1 VHLVFAWWRNLLTQ
15 PRTNRRI
22 AVSLV
27 AVLAVALT
35 GCPNRTRDTD
45 VMAKVSGYK
54 ITRAEVDK
62 TFNEQI
68 AGTQQ
73 KLSPEQDQMLRLQ
86 ILQQLI
92 GLRLYLQ
99 KAEKL
104 GIVATDEDVDNR
116 VNQAKA
122 LSTREEFEKKLQEM
136 GVTESDYRQEIR
148 KNLTIEKLLNKEIA
162 SKVTIS
168 DADLQNYYNE
178 HKSQFNVIE
187 PQYRLAHIFVS
198 SQPNAP
204 SGPIAD
210 KAQNDAQAREKIKMI
225 YNRLASGEDFA
236 TVAAKYSEDTDTAR
250 SGGELGAT
258 PESQLRGTDPAT
270 RDAIAKLKPGQ
281 FSEIIPITNPTTQK
295 PLGYRIVKLIGKE
308 PAGQR
313 DYNDPNVQQMIRTQL
328 LNQREELLKE
338 AYRENLHDSAEIH
351 NYYAEQILKSANAQ
365 K

>member
-1 VHLVFAWWRNLLTQ
+1 LTQ

-22 AVSLV
+22 AVLLG
-27 AVLAVALT
+27 AVLSVALT
-35 GCPNRTRDTD
+35 GCPNRVKDTD
-45 VMAKVSGYK
+45 VMAKVNGYK

-68 AGTQQ
+68 AGTPQ
-73 KLSPEQDQMLRLQ
+73 KLSPEQDQTLRLQ
-86 ILQQLI
+86 ILQQMI

-122 LSTREEFEKKLQEM
+122 LSTKEEFLKKLQEM
-136 GVTESDYRQEIR
+136 QLTEDDYRQEIR

-162 SKVTIS
+162 SKVTIT
-168 DADLQNYYNE
+168 DNDLQTYYNE
-178 HKSQFNVIE
+178 HKAQFNVVE

-198 SQPNAP
+198 SQPSAP

-210 KAQNDAQAREKIKMI
+210 KAQNDAQAREKIRMI

-236 TVAAKYSEDTDTAR
+236 TVAARYSEDTDTAR

-281 FSEIIPITNPTTQK
+281 FSDIIPITNPTTQK
-295 PLGYRIVKLIGKE
+295 ALGYRIVKLNGKE

-313 DYNDPNVQQMIRTQL
+313 DYNDPNVQQAIRTQL

-338 AYRENLHDSAEIH
+338 AYRENLHDNAEIH
-351 NYYAEQILKSANAQ
+351 NYYAEQILRSANAQ